1 MDLEK
6 ADIIKDYL
14 EYKGWTDSEIERF
27 IYNENIDESYKK
39 IIEERA
45 QIDIKNM
52 IKNSLRAFIIGD
64 ALGVPFEFKERGTFN
79 CTGFVG
85 GGIHQ
90 KEAGTWSDDTSI
102 MLCLLDALNNTKTM
116 KGAVELL
123 KKNLKDWYYD
133 GKFTADGDTFD
144 VGRQTSAAIECDFRN
159 DRLTDRMGN
168 GALFY
173 TPIVFHFLFRDLKV
187 RDFAQFCEATHNSKK
202 CFSFGWKFCEILK
215 SCIVRPVKKTYVRPH
230 RANRG
235 DIENTYHFVLD
246 HFYAGR
252 FRNDSLIECLCKIIN
267 CGEDTDTNAAL
278 LGLLLG
284 SEKLV
289 YKEDWEKIRNHEF
302 ADRII
307 DDFVESISDTY

>member
-6 ADIIKDYL
+6 VDIIKDYL

-27 IYNENIDESYKK
+27 IYNENIDESYEK
-39 IIEERA
+39 IIDERA
-45 QIDIKNM
+45 QIDIKNR

-144 VGRQTSAAIECDFRN
+144 VGRQTAAAIECDFRN

-173 TPIVFHFLFRDLKV
+173 TPIVFHFLYREFKIRDSEDASNVFITNDDIKRASAVYNTTTSGTTVYLQIEFNEKGKDEN
-187 RDFAQFCEATHNSKK
+187 RQEYTGFAGQ
-202 CFSFGWKFCEILK
+202 GDDG
-215 SCIVRPVKKTYVRPH
+215 
-230 RANRG
+230 RADRRG
-235 DIENTYHFVLD
+235 AAA
-246 HFYAGR
+246 AGR
-252 FRNDSLIECLCKIIN
+252 LAGAGR
-267 CGEDTDTNAAL
+267 GQRP
-278 LGLLLG
+278 
-284 SEKLV
+284 LV
-289 YKEDWEKIRNHEF
+289 RRGAFPGVYGTEMP
-302 ADRII
+302 
-307 DDFVESISDTY
+307 

>member
-27 IYNENIDESYKK
+27 IYNENIDESYEK

-45 QIDIKNM
+45 QIDIKNR

-64 ALGVPFEFKERGTFN
+64 ALGVPFESQWGGTFK

-90 KEAGTWSDDTSI
+90 KEAGTWSDDTSV
-102 MLCLLDALNNTKTM
+102 MLCLLDALNKTKTM
-116 KGAVELL
+116 RSAVELL

-144 VGRQTSAAIECDFRN
+144 VGRQTAAAIECDFRN

-173 TPIVFHFLFRDLKV
+173 TPIVFHFLYREFKI
-187 RDFAQFCEATHNSKK
+187 RDFAQFSRVTHNSEK
-202 CFSFGWKFCEILK
+202 CFYFGWEFCKVLK
-215 SCIVRPVKKTYVRPH
+215 SCILGYGGKTWIKPNLQ
-230 RANRG
+230 NRG
-235 DIENTYHFVLD
+235 DIENTYFWVLA
-246 HFYAGR
+246 HYVYR
-252 FRNDSLIECLCKIIN
+252 YEENSLIDCLCDIIN
-267 CGEDTDTNAAL
+267 RGGDTDTNAAL

-284 SEKLV
+284 SEKFV

-307 DDFVESISDTY
+307 NDFVESISYIY